1 MSCTHLVMKA
11 LAVAASGLHWSGI
24 MVMLYE
30 VMLWLLLWLL
40 GQPGERLCYGCQ
52 ASHERIN
59 MSAVSTAPQVFSS
72 LLAQAL
78 PTLHSV
84 NSAHSEKQ
92 QDNLHHKHDQ

>member
-59 MSAVSTAPQVFSS
+59 MSAVSTAPQVFFQPLSSS
-72 LLAQAL
+72 LANPAF
-78 PTLHSV
+78 
-84 NSAHSEKQ
+84 SEQ
-92 QDNLHHKHDQ
+92 CTQ